1 MMRRFLARVDA
12 IQLQVA
18 ARHPL
23 ADLLL
28 STMRTYGEGVKIL
41 FRESLIEFRRKRTDP
56 LSYRAAVF
64 SRSVRSDLKTGIPCA
79 VFFGLPF
86 VGNLLPVMAYFFPL
100 ILPDAWKS
108 RRVRT
113 EEMIA
118 FQNRKLR
125 YEYCGSQV
133 SSNVDYLRATGFRRV
148 WVPRTL
154 QQRLAHRYRKQV
166 DKENQLLRGENLHDL
181 TIREIQEALY
191 FRGEPCVPYG
201 LSADHYPYYSPFNGR
216 HDPIG
221 NPSKG
226 TVVVGLLLS
235 FSLLTLAIPEQL
247 VKSLASS
254 LS

>member
-1 MMRRFLARVDA
+1 MMRRLVARVDA
-12 IQLQVA
+12 LQLQLA

-41 FRESLIEFRRKRTDP
+41 VRESLTEFRRNKSAP
-56 LSYRAAVF
+56 LSYRSAVF

-79 VFFGLPF
+79 IFFSLPF
-86 VGNLLPVMAYFFPL
+86 VGNLLPVMAHFFPI

-113 EEMIA
+113 AEMIA
-118 FQNRKLR
+118 FQHRKLR
-125 YEYCGSQV
+125 YEYCRSRV
-133 SSNVDYLRATGFRRV
+133 SSDSDYLRAIGFRRV
-148 WVPRTL
+148 WLPQPV
-154 QQRLAHRYRKQV
+154 QKWLAHRYRKQV
-166 DKENQLLRGENLHDL
+166 DKENQLLRGENLQDL
-181 TIREIQEALY
+181 TIRELQEALY

-216 HDPIG
+216 HDSIG

-226 TVVVGLLLS
+226 DKTSETLS
-235 FSLLTLAIPEQL
+235 FSP
-247 VKSLASS
+247 SHF
-254 LS
+254 